1 LGFLHFFLAHEFV
14 HFQFVRQC
22 FKQGV
27 NLITSGHFYLGETG
41 HYYFGLT
48 VFLSYL
54 VPSRLSRGFFSNAVA
69 LLPQRMKWVFRI
81 RLPLAERTRDLAF
94 LYLSMAASY
103 ADVPPSFCRA

>member
-1 LGFLHFFLAHEFV
+1 GFLHFFLAHEFV

-48 VFLSYL
+48 KASE
-54 VPSRLSRGFFSNAVA
+54 PTC
-69 LLPQRMKWVFRI
+69 I
-81 RLPLAERTRDLAF
+81 RKISSDSGNTNHRFGRENSWINGAG
-94 LYLSMAASY
+94 M
-103 ADVPPSFCRA
+103 